1 VFSDV
6 DFILTQLL
14 AAPVKTLEDSGR
26 ICVMFCNMQLVK
38 IVLFEVLA
46 AHKALVKNGGGVHSF
61 LVPL

>member
-6 DFILTQLL
+6 DFMLEQLL
-14 AAPVKTLEDSGR
+14 TALVMALEDSGR

-38 IVLFEVLA
+38 IVMFEVLA
-46 AHKALVKNGGGVHSF
+46 AQQALVKNEGGVHSF